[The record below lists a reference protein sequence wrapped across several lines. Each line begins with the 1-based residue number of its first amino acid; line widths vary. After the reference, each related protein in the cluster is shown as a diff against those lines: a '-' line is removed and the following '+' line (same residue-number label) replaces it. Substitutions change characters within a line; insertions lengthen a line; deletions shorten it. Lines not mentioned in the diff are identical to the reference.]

1 MTYLAIKHTHAA
13 LAVLSIVLFALRAVL
28 SICHGKVLSRPI
40 KVAMHLI
47 DTVLFG
53 LGCLLLYILS
63 INPFVTPWIG
73 IKLLAVVLYIV
84 CGVLLMRS
92 KHKSVKVFSLI
103 LCCALAAYIFTVA
116 ITKNPLSFFYLS
128 L

>member
-40 KVAMHLI
+40 KLAMHLI

-63 INPFVTPWIG
+63 INPFVTPWLITKLITIVIYILIG
-73 IKLLAVVLYIV
+73 L
-84 CGVLLMRS
+84 LLMRS
-92 KHKSVKVFSLI
+92 KSKPVKVMSFL
-103 LCCALAAYIFTVA
+103 LCCVLAIFIFSVALS
-116 ITKNPLSFFYLS
+116 KNPQGFLY
-128 L
+128 